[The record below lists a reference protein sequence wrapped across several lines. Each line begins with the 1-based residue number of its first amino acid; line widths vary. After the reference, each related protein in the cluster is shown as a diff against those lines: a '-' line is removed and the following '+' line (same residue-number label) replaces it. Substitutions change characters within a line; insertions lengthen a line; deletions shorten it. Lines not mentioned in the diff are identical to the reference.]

1 MSVLRLR
8 RVHASFVLRC
18 FLLCCVGSLSMTEGL
33 QSHRRVVSSCTKLR
47 SALEA
52 PEVKDIEIVRSFP
65 CDTTNWNQTITI
77 HRDVNIRG
85 RERHGVLPHI
95 DWGTSSKKVVAGS
108 GSTVKFEN
116 LIFIQQD
123 MGIGNIDIV
132 FFKTAENATAFFN
145 FVVVGVLSCP
155 WHLNVTHFQD
165 LERPASHPGQ
175 QWSEQLDDHTVQ
187 AHDVVLHWEE
197 RHAVWRLCHSVFTC
211 NTNRKDPELMGYYR
225 MAVDKE
231 ENHRH
236 MPPPAVFEE
245 ESDGPGHMVI
255 YILVVVCGTL
265 SLSVAVWG
273 GIAWISRRQDA
284 WRLEAG
290 DEEKGSYY
298 GDDPTEQADVLNK
311 TSSTPE
317 NWAILD
323 SDVALEAP
331 LGHGE
336 FGRVYR
342 GCWQGTTVAVK
353 VIKHND
359 QCLRTNVGGPL
370 EAFFARHISH
380 PNVVQTYQISKKMA
394 ASVESPTRFFG
405 ASTEKK
411 KKTND
416 SHHSGSCSSEDMFG
430 SFDDDEEGPR
440 QEGTFETWLIL
451 EYCDRCAMPVC
462 DGRDVTGGGGG
473 CGVGGLW
480 PMLWPRGFF
489 ERRTDRIVLECLLL
503 RKQLWR
509 LQAP

>member
-18 FLLCCVGSLSMTEGL
+18 FLLYCVGFLSMVEGVPS
-33 QSHRRVVSSCTKLR
+33 QRRVVSSCTELR

-52 PEVKDIEIVRSFP
+52 PEVTDIEIVRSFP
-65 CDTTNWNQTITI
+65 CDTTSWNQTTTI
-77 HRDVNIRG
+77 QRDVNIRG
-85 RERHGVLPHI
+85 RERRGVLPHI

-108 GSTVKFEN
+108 GSTVAFEN

-132 FFKTAENATAFFN
+132 FFKTAENASAFFS
-145 FVVVGVLSCP
+145 FVVIGVLSCP

-165 LERPASHPGQ
+165 LDRPASHPGK
-175 QWSEQLDDHTVQ
+175 QWSEQLDDHTVE

-197 RHAVWRLCHSVFTC
+197 RRAVWHLCHTVFTC
-211 NTNRKDPELMGYYR
+211 NTNRKDPALMGYYQ
-225 MAVDKE
+225 MAQQNDDDHHHLHSRDMHEDV
-231 ENHRH
+231 RH
-236 MPPPAVFEE
+236 D
-245 ESDGPGHMVI
+245 DGPGNMVI

-273 GIAWISRRQDA
+273 AIAWISRRQDS
-284 WRLEAG
+284 WGIEMV
-290 DEEKGSYY
+290 DEEKGPYF
-298 GDDPTEQADVLNK
+298 GADNTEPADVFNK

-440 QEGTFETWLIL
+440 QDGTFETWLIL
-451 EYCDRCAMPVC
+451 EYCDR
-462 DGRDVTGGGGG
+462 
-473 CGVGGLW
+473 
-480 PMLWPRGFF
+480 
-489 ERRTDRIVLECLLL
+489 
-503 RKQLWR
+503 
-509 LQAP
+509 